1 MAQKTEKLS
10 EEVLDSLRTSQ
21 IRANELVVGLGQI
34 HLKLKNF
41 KIEMGKMMEE
51 QKNMEIEFELND
63 SKFTTI
69 LRDLEKQYPTG
80 ELDLN
85 EGVVTYESP
94 E

>member
-10 EEVLDSLRTSQ
+10 EEVLDNLRKSQ

>member
-34 HLKLKNF
+34 YLKLKNF
-41 KIEMGKMMEE
+41 KIEMGKMMDE
-51 QKNMEIEFELND
+51 QKSMELEFELND
-63 SKFTTI
+63 NKFTTI

-80 ELDLN
+80 EIDLN
-85 EGVVTYESP
+85 EGVVIYESA

>member
-10 EEVLDSLRTSQ
+10 EEVLDNLRKSQ

-85 EGVVTYESP
+85 EGVVIYESA

>member
-51 QKNMEIEFELND
+51 QKNMELEFELND
-63 SKFTTI
+63 NKFTTI

-80 ELDLN
+80 EIDLN
-85 EGVVTYESP
+85 EGVVIYESA

>member
-85 EGVVTYESP
+85 EGVVIYESA

>member
-1 MAQKTEKLS
+1 
-10 EEVLDSLRTSQ
+10 
-21 IRANELVVGLGQI
+21 
-34 HLKLKNF
+34 
-41 KIEMGKMMEE
+41 MEE

-85 EGVVTYESP
+85 EGVVIYESA